1 MPTLRVEMNV
11 SGGDEEVDRENHDDD
26 DDIYDLGESE
36 EESEDD
42 DDTEIV
48 ETFILTFHNGDF
60 DAEFNDALRFDRGTP
75 LLDRPT
81 QTSYI
86 KPNNWRE
93 RNRIGLEKMKE
104 QLQTCIYKVSHGH
117 SLNLHFTHNYGTPH
131 QLMDSEEPIV
141 WHEPVLDECWDEI
154 EAKLYEQKQQE
165 IVKMINGI
173 HIANVEITKERM
185 AALVDI
191 CSIGRTTDS
200 NFDVTFNNTNLCGEG
215 IAWLLK
221 LADVIVGL
229 RCFYLRHNR
238 IDSMELARCFS
249 RSLKSHT
256 LIQ

>member
-1 MPTLRVEMNV
+1 MMVRVPMGDVAEMDSNEDD
-11 SGGDEEVDRENHDDD
+11 SDEDESDNDDSDDD
-26 DDIYDLGESE
+26 ES
-36 EESEDD
+36 DD
-42 DDTEIV
+42 DEDISI
-48 ETFILTFHNGDF
+48 ETFLRSLHNGDY
-60 DAEFNDALRFDRGTP
+60 DKELDNTLSLDRGIIIAT
-75 LLDRPT
+75 RFT
-81 QTSYI
+81 QASYN